1 MNWLFE
7 PFHHEFMQRAL
18 LGCALIG
25 FTNGYLSA
33 FIVLRRLA
41 LMADALSHSL
51 LPGLAVGIL
60 IFGFS
65 PVSIFVGGLVAAM
78 LVALGSE
85 IISRSSRIKEE
96 TALAVLYTLA
106 FSAGI
111 VLLSFA
117 HVQVELEHYL
127 FGNILGLS
135 NADLWITYAISLTI
149 LPALVALQRP
159 LLVMLFEPSVARSQ
173 GVNVV
178 ALNYLL
184 ITFLVLAMIS
194 SLQAVGVILALGL
207 LVAPAATIYL
217 FSDSCPALFW
227 GGGIVGA
234 TGSCLGLLISY
245 WLNIPAGACIV
256 LLLGLTFF
264 AAYICSPQYGVFR
277 HLFMRRHL
285 HEESLLRWHGGAG
298 QVPGAG
304 AGPAE
309 EK

>member
-1 MNWLFE
+1 
-7 PFHHEFMQRAL
+7 
-18 LGCALIG
+18 
-25 FTNGYLSA
+25 
-33 FIVLRRLA
+33 
-41 LMADALSHSL
+41 
-51 LPGLAVGIL
+51 
-60 IFGFS
+60 
-65 PVSIFVGGLVAAM
+65 M

-85 IISRSSRIKEE
+85 MISRSSRIKEE

-135 NADLWITYAISLTI
+135 NSDLWITYSISLTI

-207 LVAPAATIYL
+207 LVAPAATVYL

-234 TGSCLGLLISY
+234 TGSCVGLLLSY

-264 AAYICSPQYGVFR
+264 AAFICSPRYGVFR

-285 HEESLLRWHGGAG
+285 HEESLLRWRG
-298 QVPGAG
+298 QP
-304 AGPAE
+304 GPAPGPTE
-309 EK
+309 GK